1 MAEYNNQV
9 DLHVK
14 QGADYTA
21 QVFWVDDYDEPVPV
35 TKPTKMEVRTND
47 TERTLILTCEDYDQ
61 IGGDTTLGYLA
72 VSETAGLI
80 EIYIP
85 SGATELL
92 PVGVHVYD
100 LFANYK
106 RYDTT
111 PGTTTWGDYHVRNVI
126 SGMMVVH
133 PAVTNDP
140 PRRADD

>member
-1 MAEYNNQV
+1 MSEYNNQV

-21 QVFWVDDYDEPVPV
+21 QVFWVDDYDSPVPV
-35 TKPTKMEVRTND
+35 ILPAKMEVRTND
-47 TERTLILTCEDYDQ
+47 PQRVLLLTCENSEN

-72 VSETAGLI
+72 VSEAAGLI

-85 SGATELL
+85 SGATAMI

-100 LFANYK
+100 LFANYR
-106 RYDTT
+106 RYDSI

-140 PRRADD
+140 PRRDDD

>member
-21 QVFWVDDYDEPVPV
+21 QVYWVDDYDEPVPV
-35 TKPTKMEVRTND
+35 TAPAKMEVRTND
-47 TERTLILTCEDYDQ
+47 ENRTLLLTAENIEE
-61 IGGDTTLGYLA
+61 IGGDTTLGYLS
-72 VSETAGLI
+72 VSATAGLI
-80 EIYIP
+80 ELYIP
-85 SGATELL
+85 AAATELL

-106 RYDTT
+106 RYDSI

-133 PAVTNDP
+133 PAVTTDT